1 MASQRGVDCVRR
13 VCSYIPPHRL
23 SSDEVMRWDK
33 NVAKSNSST
42 LRLERLSE
50 PRHGVED
57 NASEHHESPDDC
69 DKQHKYCWAIW
80 HTPVGVETLHYVHG
94 QRKADADE
102 KKARQCEG
110 KQRPLKLDVAEHA
123 DKYLRAVGDGMLRGL
138 PDIIADANIDLFDPQ
153 LGLGSVHKKFAID
166 SQTRRAKLKDRCN
179 FH

>member
-1 MASQRGVDCVRR
+1 MQSLQL
-13 VCSYIPPHRL
+13 HRL

-50 PRHGVED
+50 PRNGVED

-80 HTPVGVETLHYVHG
+80 YTPVGVETFQHIHG
-94 QRKADADE
+94 QHKADADE
-102 KKARQCEG
+102 KKTRQGEG

-123 DKYLRAVGDGMLRGL
+123 YKHLRAVGDGMLRGS

-153 LGLGSVHKKFAID
+153 LGLGSVNKKLAID
-166 SQTRRAKLKDRCN
+166 SQAWGAKLKD
-179 FH
+179 